1 MRLGFIGLG
10 TMGLPMVCNLLR
22 AGHALVVW
30 NRTPARCAAAIALG
44 ARQAEGIDQLC
55 AVSEVVLTAL
65 LDEAA
70 LDQVLGRGSAVFRRR
85 LAGKTWVQ
93 LGTTSP
99 SYSQSLAADIA
110 LAGGRYVEAPVS
122 GSRGPAHAG
131 RLVGMLAGADEDIA
145 MIAPVLRPLCR
156 EQFFCGAV
164 PNALRMKLAVNHY
177 LIAMVVSLAETVHAA
192 RTAGL
197 DLALLQRILDIGPM
211 ASEVSKAKLA
221 RLVADDDAA
230 TDAAI
235 RDVRTIARLVAD
247 QARDSHAAAPIID
260 HCVDLFRAALELGAG
275 ERDMAAVV
283 DMVAARHHSRTTP

>member
-1 MRLGFIGLG
+1 
-10 TMGLPMVCNLLR
+10 
-22 AGHALVVW
+22 
-30 NRTPARCAAAIALG
+30 
-44 ARQAEGIDQLC
+44 
-55 AVSEVVLTAL
+55 VLTAL

-235 RDVRTIARLVAD
+235 RDVRTIARLVED

-260 HCVDLFRAALELGAG
+260 HCADLFRAALELGAG

-283 DMVAARHHSRTTP
+283 DVVAARHHNRTTP